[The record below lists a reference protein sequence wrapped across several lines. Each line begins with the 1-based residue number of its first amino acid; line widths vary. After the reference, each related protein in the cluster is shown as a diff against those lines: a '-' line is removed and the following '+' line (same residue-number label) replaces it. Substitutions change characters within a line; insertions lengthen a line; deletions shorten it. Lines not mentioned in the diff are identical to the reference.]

1 MRIFS
6 SARVA
11 VVDPNAGRR
20 AALCT
25 AMTEFGLL
33 QLLPVA
39 DFDEAKQQAAH
50 SPLDLCVVHAPDTAM
65 NSVPFPVY
73 PFDPARTPAIL
84 IAQLRPGETIRMA
97 LVHGYRVV
105 LPAPAVP
112 RIVYRR
118 IGSVLQKVR
127 RANRVKDPERAL
139 ESTSAA
145 LQ

>member
-11 VVDPNAGRR
+11 VVDPNAARR
-20 AALCT
+20 TALCA

-39 DFDEAKQQAAH
+39 DFDEAKQLAARA
-50 SPLDLCVVHAPDTAM
+50 PLDLCVVHTPDAAAHGAPFLA
-65 NSVPFPVY
+65 Y

-84 IAQLRPGETIRMA
+84 IAALKPGETIRMA
-97 LVHGYRVV
+97 LAHGYRVV
-105 LPAPAVP
+105 LPAPAMP

-127 RANRVKDPERAL
+127 RANRAKGPELAL
-139 ESTSAA
+139 PSPSPT

>member
-11 VVDPNAGRR
+11 VVDPNAARR
-20 AALCT
+20 TALCA

-39 DFDEAKQQAAH
+39 DFDEAKQLAARA
-50 SPLDLCVVHAPDTAM
+50 PLDLCVVHTPDAAA
-65 NSVPFPVY
+65 NGLPFPAY

-84 IAQLRPGETIRMA
+84 IAPLKPGETIRMA
-97 LVHGYRVV
+97 LAHGYRVV
-105 LPAPAVP
+105 LPAPAMP

-127 RANRVKDPERAL
+127 RANRAKGPELAL
-139 ESTSAA
+139 PSPSPT

>member
-11 VVDPNAGRR
+11 IVDPNATRR
-20 AALCT
+20 AALCA

-33 QLLPVA
+33 QLIPVA
-39 DFDEAKQQAAH
+39 DFEEAKQHAARA
-50 SPLDLCVVHAPDTAM
+50 PFDLCVVHAADAAT
-65 NSVPFPVY
+65 NGTPFPPY
-73 PFDPARTPAIL
+73 PFEPARTPAIL
-84 IAQLRPGETIRMA
+84 IAPLKAGDTIRMA
-97 LVHGYRVV
+97 LAQGYRVV
-105 LPAPAVP
+105 LPAPTVP

-127 RANRVKDPERAL
+127 RANRVKGPELKL
-139 ESTSAA
+139 ESSSAA

>member
-11 VVDPNAGRR
+11 VIDADAARR
-20 AALCT
+20 GALCA
-25 AMTEFGLL
+25 AMAEFGLL
-33 QLLPVA
+33 QLLPAA
-39 DFDEAKQQAAH
+39 DFDEAREHFARA
-50 SPLDLCVVHAPDTAM
+50 PLDLCVVHAPTFAA
-65 NSVPFPVY
+65 SGSPFPPY

-84 IAQLRPGETIRMA
+84 IAQFTAGETMRMA
-97 LVHGYRVV
+97 LAHGYRVV

-127 RANRVKDPERAL
+127 RANRVKGPELAL
-139 ESTSAA
+139 HATPT

>member
-11 VVDPNAGRR
+11 VVDSDAGRR
-20 AALCT
+20 AALCA

-33 QLLPVA
+33 QLIPVA
-39 DFDEAKQQAAH
+39 DLEEAKQHAARA
-50 SPLDLCVVHAPDTAM
+50 PLDLCVVHAADTAA
-65 NSVPFPVY
+65 NGVPFPQY
-73 PFDPARTPAIL
+73 PFEPSRTPAIL
-84 IAQLRPGETIRMA
+84 IAPLKPGETIRMA

-105 LPAPAVP
+105 LPAPAMP

-127 RANRVKDPERAL
+127 RANRVKGPEL
-139 ESTSAA
+139 A
-145 LQ
+145 LQTPAPTLQ

>member
-39 DFDEAKQQAAH
+39 DFDEARQQSAH
-50 SPLDLCVVHAPDTAM
+50 SPLDLCVVHAPDIST
-65 NSVPFPVY
+65 NGVPFPPY

-105 LPAPAVP
+105 LPAPSAP

-127 RANRVKDPERAL
+127 RANRVKGPDRKL
-139 ESTSAA
+139 ESSSAA